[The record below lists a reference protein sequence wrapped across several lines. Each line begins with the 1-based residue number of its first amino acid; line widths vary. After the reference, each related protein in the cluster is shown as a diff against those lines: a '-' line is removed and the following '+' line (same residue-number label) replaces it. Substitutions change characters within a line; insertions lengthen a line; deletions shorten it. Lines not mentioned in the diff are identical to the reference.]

1 MKRDHDDEDYGDE
14 GAAAMR
20 SDARQDDLVME
31 EARVILNKTIADL
44 RALSSKLFTQQGQQ
58 YLTACVQNVEEARD
72 GLPDEVE
79 PDYR

>member
-1 MKRDHDDEDYGDE
+1 MKRDHDDEHTGDE
-14 GAAAMR
+14 GAAMR

-44 RALSSKLFTQQGQQ
+44 RALYLKLFTIQGAK
-58 YLTACVQNVEEARD
+58 YLAACVQNVEESRD